1 MRMQKPIT
9 IDDVISILEEMD
21 MLEVG
26 AEGGP
31 PTNWGGGPT
40 NWSEPTSEYPV
51 AQKRLGEPRLPN
63 RDEDLEFLPGDEWRE
78 VLDDLESGAGG
89 EEHTPGDGII
99 DVLAWYQPIHYHGYG
114 WGIYIYESA
123 IVDIAKSIIS
133 YLPSSRRC
141 QFDAQVGA
149 LRSAFQTLFLHEVF
163 HHKVESFAIMLEV
176 IGRKSHYVP
185 YHELVYQPL
194 FGTDDLIEEGLAC
207 AEQKKRL
214 LEQTYKKHVPDDVL
228 DAAQR
233 MLGDWIP
240 RLLPGYR
247 TGSDFLEE
255 WEYERAIDRL
265 SAQIQ
270 ETSTVPTRNPNE
282 LKLARRAYHG
292 LLGKQHEGCMKNTRM
307 VVPVGSTPRIPWF

>member
-9 IDDVISILEEMD
+9 IDDVISILEAMD

-40 NWSEPTSEYPV
+40 NWSESASEYPV
-51 AQKRLGEPRLPN
+51 DWKKVAEPRLPN
-63 RDEDLEFLPGDEWRE
+63 PDEDLEFLPGDEWRE
-78 VLDDLESGAGG
+78 VLDDLES
-89 EEHTPGDGII
+89 EQVREKHTPEEPII
-99 DVLAWYQPIHYHGYG
+99 DVLAWYQPIHYYG
-114 WGIYIYESA
+114 REWGIYIYESA
-123 IVDIAKSIIS
+123 IFDTAKSIIS
-133 YLPSSRRC
+133 YLPSSRRY
-141 QFDAQVGA
+141 QFDAQLGA
-149 LRSAFQTLFLHEVF
+149 FRSAFQTLFLHEVF
-163 HHKVESFAIMLEV
+163 HHKVESFATMLEV

-194 FGTDDLIEEGLAC
+194 FGTDGLIEEGLAC

-214 LEQTYKKHVPDDVL
+214 LEQTYKKHVPDDVR

-240 RLLPGYR
+240 RLSPGYR

-270 ETSTVPTRNPNE
+270 ETSTAPTRNPNE
-282 LKLARRAYHG
+282 LKLARRAYRG
-292 LLGKQHEGCMKNTRM
+292 LFGCRNTTQ
-307 VVPVGSTPRIPWF
+307 VVIPVGLAPRIPWLRP